1 MDGDATL
8 DRSTA
13 GNCYLATLFQGS
25 LKVRQSS
32 NPATVPFTTIAAA
45 TYTAPDGKD
54 YPDQPWVRVVNVT
67 NTDHIFVGFNDL
79 PQAGFNG
86 GSGKT
91 ASIRYSLDGGT
102 VWRTT
107 VIEKTTPGAAWD
119 AAQVRLAIS
128 AEGRRT
134 TGTLSRKSS
143 EGSLPQPAISSRVES
158 HLQSLM

>member
-79 PQAGFNG
+79 PQAGYNG